1 MFPLDSDLYHVWKWI
16 ESRIICEDKNNSLFS
31 KNSLI
36 TSKEDLFNAH
46 NPERLYGI
54 RSILM
59 QTNISQ
65 TQLTN
70 RSEVIL
76 PNSNDSSGNNLTN
89 NIIKKYYKS
98 KDR

>member
-16 ESRIICEDKNNSLFS
+16 ESHIIFEDKNTLLLS
-31 KNSLI
+31 KNSSI

-59 QTNISQ
+59 QTDISQ

-76 PNSNDSSGNNLTN
+76 SHSNDSSSNNLTN

-98 KDR
+98 NDR